1 MRGSAAMGGAAEAW
15 KLFVQFF
22 RFGCF
27 TFGGGWSIVA
37 QMRERYVE
45 KEGTLTN
52 EDLLDLTSIGR
63 SLPGTMIGNIAMFY
77 GYRRAGLPGGVAC
90 VLGMV
95 LPPTL
100 ILMGVTCAYAA
111 LQGNVWVLAAM
122 RGVRAAV
129 VPIILSALA
138 AMVRGAFR
146 FPPCAA
152 VAPATFALYAFP
164 GVSSVWLV
172 LLGAACGLLICEG
185 YERKGVDRRGTGR
198 SA

>member
-1 MRGSAAMGGAAEAW
+1 MRISAEAW
-15 KLFVQFF
+15 KLFAQFF

-45 KEGTLTN
+45 REGTLTN

-77 GYRRAGLPGGVAC
+77 GYRRAGLPGGAAC
-90 VLGMV
+90 VLGMI

-100 ILMGVTCAYAA
+100 ILLGITYGYAA
-111 LQGNVWVLAAM
+111 FQGNVWTMAAM

-152 VAPATFALYAFP
+152 VAPVTFALYAFP

-172 LLGAACGLLICEG
+172 LLGAVCGLLICEG
-185 YERKGVDRRGTGR
+185 YERRGAERHGPDRP
-198 SA
+198 A

>member
-1 MRGSAAMGGAAEAW
+1 MGGAAEAW
-15 KLFVQFF
+15 KLFAQFF

-45 KEGTLTN
+45 REGTLTN

-77 GYRRAGLPGGVAC
+77 GYRRAGLPGGAAC
-90 VLGMV
+90 VLGMI

-100 ILMGVTCAYAA
+100 ILLGVTCGYAA
-111 LQGNVWVLAAM
+111 LQGNLWAMAAM

-138 AMVRGAFR
+138 SMVRGALR
-146 FPPCAA
+146 FPPCTA
-152 VAPATFALYAFP
+152 VALVAFALYTFF
-164 GVSSVWLV
+164 GVSSIWLV
-172 LLGAACGLLICEG
+172 ALGAACGLLICEG
-185 YERKGVDRRGTGR
+185 YERREAEWHGPDR

>member
-1 MRGSAAMGGAAEAW
+1 MGGAAEAW

-22 RFGCF
+22 WFGCF

-77 GYRRAGLPGGVAC
+77 GYRRAGLPGGAAC

-100 ILMGVTCAYAA
+100 ILLGVTCGYAA
-111 LQGNVWVLAAM
+111 LQGNLWAMAAM

-138 AMVRGAFR
+138 SMVRGALR

-152 VAPATFALYAFP
+152 VAAVAFALYTFF

-172 LLGAACGLLICEG
+172 VLGAACGLLICEG
-185 YERKGVDRRGTGR
+185 YERREAERHGPDR
-198 SA
+198 SV